1 MRHLSPPNPMAESA
15 RHQSRSRLLKH
26 ISLLGN
32 TAASGLGSNCCVLG
46 PTAFSGV
53 SHAFCRNLPN
63 DLTHVQS
70 TPINRPLNV
79 IIIENCLFCA
89 THDVDLWDQ
98 HVLQSTLSTCSS
110 QTHVYI
116 ESYIS
121 IHQYIYIYNTYII
134 YVYIYTMR
142 CYTSIFRDIP

>member
-1 MRHLSPPNPMAESA
+1 
-15 RHQSRSRLLKH
+15 
-26 ISLLGN
+26 
-32 TAASGLGSNCCVLG
+32 
-46 PTAFSGV
+46 
-53 SHAFCRNLPN
+53 
-63 DLTHVQS
+63 LTHVQS

-79 IIIENCLFCA
+79 IIIENCFFCA

-121 IHQYIYIYNTYII
+121 IHQYIYIIHI
-134 YVYIYTMR
+134 
-142 CYTSIFRDIP
+142 